1 MANNN
6 REMWTGLGLNMEKHD
21 ALLSILTEAYPV
33 IYLKQNNRPKGMT
46 YFDFVISEI
55 HGLRVKE
62 LIDHKEKGGKVFG
75 TFCLYVPDEIIN
87 ALNGLSIGLC
97 AGTDFSIP
105 DAETVLPRNLCAL
118 IKSFYGFK
126 SAKICPYFEVAD
138 VVIGETTCDGKTKVY
153 ELLGDMHHVYVLEI
167 PHRKNDDTFILWRK
181 EIDKFVKKAEQ
192 ITGQKLTFDK
202 LLEAVKINNNKR
214 KALQRINSLR
224 WNNPTPISGKDALL
238 INQIAFYDD
247 AIRFTESVNKL
258 SDELEDRVNKKEG
271 VFPSNAIR
279 LMTSGTPYAIPN
291 WKLHHVVET
300 SGYPIVAEESC
311 VGSRYFSELVDENAS
326 TLDDLLDNIARRY
339 FNIHCA
345 CFTPNDERL
354 DDILDLY
361 KKSSANGLI
370 NYTLNFC
377 TPYLIESQR
386 VKDRMDKEGVPFL
399 NLESDYGMG
408 DVEQLA
414 TRIQAFVESIRS

>member
-1 MANNN
+1 MASNN
-6 REMWTGLGLNMEKHD
+6 REMWAELGLNMEKHD
-21 ALLSILTEAYPV
+21 ALLSILTNAYPE
-33 IYLKQNNRPKGMT
+33 IYLKQKNRPKGMN
-46 YFDFVISEI
+46 YFDLVISEI
-55 HGLRVKE
+55 HGLRIKE

-153 ELLGDMHHVYVLEI
+153 EILGDIHPVYVLEI

-181 EIDKFVKKAEQ
+181 EIDKFVEKAEQ

-202 LLEAVKINNNKR
+202 LLEAVKMNNNKR

-247 AIRFTESVNKL
+247 VIRFTESVNKL
-258 SDELEDRVNKKEG
+258 SDELEERVNKKEG
-271 VFPSNAIR
+271 AFPSNAVR

-311 VGSRYFSELVDENAS
+311 VGSRYFSELVDENAN

-354 DDILDLY
+354 DDIVELY
-361 KKSSANGLI
+361 KKSGANGLI

-377 TPYLIESQR
+377 TPYLVESQR
-386 VKDRMDKEGVPFL
+386 VKDRMDKEGIPFL

-408 DVEQLA
+408 DIEQLT
-414 TRIQAFVESIRS
+414 TRIQAFVESI

>member
-1 MANNN
+1 MTRDS

-21 ALLSILTEAYPV
+21 ALLSILGGAYPE
-33 IYLKQNNRPKGMT
+33 IYHKQNNRPKGMT

-62 LIDHKEKGGKVFG
+62 LMDHKEKGGKVFG

-87 ALNGLSIGLC
+87 ALNGISIGLC

-126 SAKICPYFEVAD
+126 AAKICPYFEVAD
-138 VVIGETTCDGKTKVY
+138 VVIGETTCDGKTKAY
-153 ELLGDMHHVYVLEI
+153 ELLGDIHSVYVLEI
-167 PHRKNDDTFILWRK
+167 PHRKNDDTFRLWRK
-181 EIDKFVKKAEQ
+181 EIDKFIEKAEE
-192 ITGQKLTFDK
+192 ITGQKLTIEK
-202 LLEAVKINNNKR
+202 LREAIKMNNNKR
-214 KALQRINSLR
+214 KALQRMNSLR

-238 INQIAFYDD
+238 MNQVAFYDD
-247 AIRFTESVNKL
+247 VIRFTDSVNKVA
-258 SDELEDRVNKKEG
+258 DELEARVAKNEG
-271 VFPSNAIR
+271 TFPANAVR

-311 VGSRYFSELVDENAS
+311 VGSRYFSELVNENAD
-326 TLDDLLDNIARRY
+326 TLDDLLNNIAKRY

-354 DDILDLY
+354 DDIVDIY
-361 KKSSANGLI
+361 KKSGAKGVI

-377 TPYLIESQR
+377 TPYLVEAQR
-386 VKDRMDKEGVPFL
+386 VKDRMDKEGIPFL

-414 TRIQAFVESIRS
+414 TRIQAFVESI

>member
-1 MANNN
+1 MASDS
-6 REMWTGLGLNMEKHD
+6 REMWAGLGLDMEKHD
-21 ALLSILTEAYPV
+21 TLLSILGEAYPE
-33 IYLKQNNRPKGMT
+33 IYHKQNNRPKGMT

-62 LIDHKEKGGKVFG
+62 LMDHKAKGGKVFG

-87 ALNGLSIGLC
+87 ALNGVSIGLC
-97 AGTDFSIP
+97 AGTEFSIP

-126 SAKICPYFEVAD
+126 SAKICPYFEAAD
-138 VVIGETTCDGKTKVY
+138 IVIGETTCDGKTKAY
-153 ELLGDMHHVYVLEI
+153 ELLGNIHPVYVLEI
-167 PHRKNDDTFILWRK
+167 PHRKNDETFKLWRS
-181 EIDKFVKKAEQ
+181 EIDKFIQKAEEL
-192 ITGQKLTFDK
+192 TGEKLTLEK
-202 LLEAVKINNNKR
+202 LREAIKMNNNKR
-214 KALQRINSLR
+214 KALQRMNSLR
-224 WNNPTPISGKDALL
+224 WNNPAPISGKDALL
-238 INQIAFYDD
+238 MNQVAFYDD
-247 AIRFTESVNKL
+247 VIRFTDSVNKIA
-258 SDELEDRVNKKEG
+258 DELEERVAKKEG
-271 VFPSNAIR
+271 TFPAGAVR

-311 VGSRYFSELVDENAS
+311 VGSRYFSELVDENAD
-326 TLDDLLDNIARRY
+326 TMEGLLDNIAKRY

-354 DDILDLY
+354 DDIVELY
-361 KKSSANGLI
+361 KKSGAKGVI

-377 TPYLIESQR
+377 TPYMVESQR
-386 VKDRMDKEGVPFL
+386 VKERMDKEGIPFL

-414 TRIQAFVESIRS
+414 TRIQAFVESI

>member
-1 MANNN
+1 MASDS

-21 ALLSILTEAYPV
+21 ALLSILGRAYPE
-33 IYLKQNNRPKGMT
+33 IYHKQNNRPKGMT

-62 LIDHKEKGGKVFG
+62 LMDHKEKGGKVFG

-138 VVIGETTCDGKTKVY
+138 VVIGETTCDGKTKAY
-153 ELLGDMHHVYVLEI
+153 ELLGDIHSVYVLEI
-167 PHRKNDDTFILWRK
+167 PHRKNDDTFKLWRK
-181 EIDKFVKKAEQ
+181 EIDKFIEKAEE
-192 ITGQKLTFDK
+192 ITGQKLTLDK
-202 LLEAVKINNNKR
+202 LREATKMNNNKR
-214 KALQRINSLR
+214 KALQRMNSLR

-238 INQIAFYDD
+238 MNQVAFYDD
-247 AIRFTESVNKL
+247 VIRFTDSVNKIA
-258 SDELEDRVNKKEG
+258 DELEERVAKKEG
-271 VFPSNAIR
+271 TFPENAVR

-326 TLDDLLDNIARRY
+326 TLDEMLDNIAKRY

-354 DDILDLY
+354 DDIVDLY
-361 KKSSANGLI
+361 KKSNAKGVI

-377 TPYLIESQR
+377 TPYLVESQR
-386 VKDRMDKEGVPFL
+386 VKDRMDKEGIPFL

-414 TRIQAFVESIRS
+414 TRIQAFVESI